1 MTVKSDSNHG
11 QRTTKIRQSIDI
23 KSLSS
28 WMVKQDELIELFS
41 FDHYS
46 SSSPNNSDL
55 AHMLR
60 DSLSI
65 RQFGF
70 GQSNPTYLLTL
81 RNSNSTTKDGNR
93 KTAEAI
99 QLVLRRKPIK
109 VAHPTS
115 HALHR
120 EFRVLQSLAKYNEQ
134 LKLSSVS
141 SKFDKS
147 VPIPHPYAYC
157 KDTSIIGSEFYI
169 MQYVHGRI
177 FVDPRM
183 PTMSSEKERREA
195 YCDAI
200 RVLAVS
206 I

>member
-55 AHMLR
+55 APMLR

-70 GQSNPTYLLTL
+70 GQSNPTYLLTI
-81 RNSNSTTKDGNR
+81 RNSTTKDGSS
-93 KTAEAI
+93 KTV

-183 PTMSSEKERREA
+183 PTMSSEEERREA

-206 I
+206 MMILL